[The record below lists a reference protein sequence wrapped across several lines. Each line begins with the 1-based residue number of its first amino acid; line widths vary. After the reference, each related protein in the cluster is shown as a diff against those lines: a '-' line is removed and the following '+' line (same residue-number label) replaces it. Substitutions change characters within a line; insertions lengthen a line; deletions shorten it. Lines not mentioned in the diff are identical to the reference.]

1 MKSTPDNPLDALG
14 NLGAPIRKPAAAPAP
29 VPVAPGVVQRADGTF
44 ETRIPEPAPVWVP
57 APQVVI
63 GDAEEWEGLA

>member
-1 MKSTPDNPLDALG
+1 MRTTPEPQDRGPV
-14 NLGAPIRKPAAAPAP
+14 LGAPIRKPAAAPAP